1 MTKRNGILLD
11 ETGDLQIK
19 VKRDAK
25 GMITGGLVT
34 GDVTQQNQRTLLLAE
49 KGEIKEAPLLGVG
62 TASFLDDDNPSDY
75 LREVRTNLRMDGQK
89 VKQCGFDKTGKL
101 IIIGGYENN

>member
-1 MTKRNGILLD
+1 MAKSNGILLD

-19 VKRDAK
+19 VRLEK
-25 GMITGGLVT
+25 GMIISGLFV

-49 KGEIKEAPLLGVG
+49 KGEIKEVPLMGVG
-62 TASFLDDDNPSDY
+62 TASYLDDDNPSYY
-75 LREVRTNLRMDGQK
+75 LREVRTNLRMDGQT

-101 IIIGGYENN
+101 VIIGGYENS